1 MLTWQTAA
9 AGAVFLLVAGAVS
22 LRFAHGA
29 WRSTVGPVVRESGV
43 ILALYALW
51 QYAGGLSIGHTDDAV
66 ERGRWIWNAER
77 SWHLP
82 SEQWLQHGV
91 VHNSVLIEACN
102 IYYATMHFGL
112 LIATLVWLFL
122 RHREVYPRV
131 RMTIILTTTMCLLV
145 GMIAVAP
152 PRLINVGMVDT
163 AAVHGQSV
171 YTVSAIGAD
180 QYCAMPSVHVAWAT
194 IVPTAVIT
202 ASRSKWR
209 WLMLLHFFATVYVV
223 VVTANH
229 YWADGIVAVCLLGLA
244 LFLQWAAPRLL
255 GLLSLRRL
263 MTATERVA
271 ASSEPPRGAGRDLD
285 RDRDLGR
292 DLGRDDD
299 MRVR

>member
-9 AGAVFLLVAGAVS
+9 AGAVLLLVVGVVS
-22 LRFAHGA
+22 LRFAGGVWQSRVA
-29 WRSTVGPVVRESGV
+29 PVIRESGV

-51 QYAGGLSIGHTDDAV
+51 QYAGGLSLGHANDAV
-66 ERGRWIWNAER
+66 ERGRWIWDTER
-77 SWHLP
+77 SWRLP
-82 SEQWLQHGV
+82 SEAWLQDGV
-91 VHNSVLIEACN
+91 VHNSAFIQICN

-112 LIATLVWLFL
+112 LIATLIWLFL
-122 RHREVYPRV
+122 RHRDAYPRV
-131 RMTIILTTTMCLLV
+131 RMTIVLTTTMCLLV

-180 QYCAMPSVHVAWAT
+180 QYCAMPSVHVAWAA
-194 IVPTAVIT
+194 IVPIAVIT
-202 ASRSKWR
+202 ASRSRWR
-209 WLMLLHFFATVYVV
+209 WLILLHFVATVYVV

-229 YWADGIVAVCLLGLA
+229 YWADGIVAVSLLGLA

-255 GLLSLRRL
+255 GLLSLRQL

-271 ASSEPPRGAGRDLD
+271 ASSEAPREFD
-285 RDRDLGR
+285 
-292 DLGRDDD
+292 RDDD
-299 MRVR
+299 VRVR

>member
-9 AGAVFLLVAGAVS
+9 AGAVFLLVVGVVS
-22 LRFAHGA
+22 PRFAHGA
-29 WRSTVGPVVRESGV
+29 WRAKVAPVVRESGV

-51 QYAGGLSIGHTDDAV
+51 QYAGGLSLGHADDAV
-66 ERGRWIWNAER
+66 ERGRWIWNTER
-77 SWHLP
+77 AWHLP
-82 SEQWLQHGV
+82 SEKWLQNDV
-91 VHNSVLIEACN
+91 VHNSVLIQICN

-122 RHREVYPRV
+122 RHRDVYPRV

-152 PRLINVGMVDT
+152 PRLIDVGMVDT

-171 YTVSAIGAD
+171 YAVSAIGVD

-194 IVPTAVIT
+194 IVPIAVIT

-209 WLMLLHFFATVYVV
+209 WLMLLHFFATMYVV
-223 VVTANH
+223 AVTANH
-229 YWADGIVAVCLLGLA
+229 YWADGIVAVALLGLA
-244 LFLQWAAPRLL
+244 LSLQWAAPRVL

-263 MTATERVA
+263 MTATERVV
-271 ASSEPPRGAGRDLD
+271 ASSEVPRDFDRERAG
-285 RDRDLGR
+285 
-292 DLGRDDD
+292 
-299 MRVR
+299 

>member
-1 MLTWQTAA
+1 MLAWQTAA
-9 AGAVFLLVAGAVS
+9 AGGVFLLVVGALS
-22 LRFAHGA
+22 LRFARGVWQA
-29 WRSTVGPVVRESGV
+29 RVAPVLRESGV
-43 ILALYALW
+43 ILGLYALW
-51 QYAGGLSIGHTDDAV
+51 QYAGGLSLGHADAAAA
-66 ERGRWIWNAER
+66 RGHWIWNTER
-77 SWHLP
+77 LWHLP
-82 SEQWLQHGV
+82 SEAWLQDGV
-91 VHNSVLIEACN
+91 VHNSTFIQICN

-152 PRLINVGMVDT
+152 PRLIHVGMVDT
-163 AAVHGQSV
+163 AAAHGQSV

-180 QYCAMPSVHVAWAT
+180 QYCAMPSVHVAWAA
-194 IVPTAVIT
+194 IVPLAVIT

-209 WLMLLHFFATVYVV
+209 WLMLLHFLATVYVV

-229 YWADGIVAVCLLGLA
+229 YWADGIVAVSLLGLA
-244 LFLQWAAPRLL
+244 LLLQSAAPRVF

-271 ASSEPPRGAGRDLD
+271 ASSETPAPLDGRVVRKLD
-285 RDRDLGR
+285 P
-292 DLGRDDD
+292 DDD
-299 MRVR
+299 VRVRWPG

>member
-9 AGAVFLLVAGAVS
+9 AGAVLLLVVGVVS
-22 LRFAHGA
+22 LRFAGGVWQSRVA
-29 WRSTVGPVVRESGV
+29 PVIRESGV

-51 QYAGGLSIGHTDDAV
+51 QYAGGLSLGHANDAV
-66 ERGRWIWNAER
+66 ERGRWIWDTER
-77 SWHLP
+77 SWRLP
-82 SEQWLQHGV
+82 SEAWLQDGV
-91 VHNSVLIEACN
+91 VHNSAFIQICN

-112 LIATLVWLFL
+112 LIATLIWLFL
-122 RHREVYPRV
+122 RHRDAYPRV
-131 RMTIILTTTMCLLV
+131 RMTIVLTTTMCLLV

-180 QYCAMPSVHVAWAT
+180 QYCAMPSVHVAWAA
-194 IVPTAVIT
+194 IVPIAVIT
-202 ASRSKWR
+202 ASRSRWR
-209 WLMLLHFFATVYVV
+209 WLILLHFVATVYVV

-229 YWADGIVAVCLLGLA
+229 YWADGIVAVSLLGLA

-271 ASSEPPRGAGRDLD
+271 ASSEAPREFD
-285 RDRDLGR
+285 
-292 DLGRDDD
+292 RDDD
-299 MRVR
+299 VRVR